1 MTQEKFIDIIKSKIK
16 EKKMT
21 YQQVADD
28 VGCTYNSL
36 YNFFTGKNS
45 TSKIIFGLCNVLNIE
60 LKIYDKNEND

>member
-36 YNFFTGKNS
+36 YNFFIGKNS